1 MPEKQPSTTLAM
13 LLAATM
19 GLGIAAPAAIAAPT
33 PASKPVAPPAQ
44 AKPAPAKPVK
54 PAPKPAGEKKP
65 AAPAE
70 APEDYGPGAPPPG
83 GVAPKGPRV
92 APPTP
97 RDTEEKV
104 VIKEIIVRG
113 NQRISEDRILL
124 STPITIGDKAGR
136 SDVLDAIQRIY
147 GMGYFADVKAGTEP
161 VPGGERLIFQVV
173 ENPVMGDVAFDG
185 VTKVEPAKLEGLFK
199 EMKGDIINFNAIKET
214 VDKIQKLYTEAGYP
228 LARVADMGVAP
239 GGILRFRIA
248 EGKIAAIKVRG
259 NEETKEY
266 VVLREIATK
275 PGEIFNREKVNA
287 DLRRVYNLNYFE
299 ELNIKF
305 EPAPTADGGASGR
318 ASEEVILVID
328 VKEKQTGSINL
339 GAGYSTRDGIL
350 GMFSVKKDNVFGSG
364 QQVGLDLSVSQQL
377 RIAGELNYYNPWFDE
392 NRTGLGGSLYV
403 RRFNNFLADF
413 REDRIGTSLNMSK
426 PLFGDPLTSPWRGT
440 LGIRAERI
448 QTFENLWTGGNPKPA
463 YAPVFPETAG
473 KPITVDPGGTDY
485 ITGGSVGTTFD
496 TRDIIMNPTEGW
508 FNQFTFE
515 PALVN
520 GNMPLLRGTAT
531 MNHFIPMPALP
542 WAPTEKT
549 TIAIGTRAGL
559 IGGRIV
565 PAYERFFSTGPYLV
579 RGWPEFVGLNTP
591 VVQKYGI
598 NYFQGSNA
606 FVGSLEYRFPIFNIV
621 SGVFF
626 GDTGIFW
633 DQALDPSLLHSGY
646 GAGLRLNTPLGPI
659 RLDYGL
665 NGLEQGQFH
674 FSIGQKF

>member
-1 MPEKQPSTTLAM
+1 VPRKQPSPTLVA
-13 LLAATM
+13 LLAAS
-19 GLGIAAPAAIAAPT
+19 LGVLAAAPAAHAAT
-33 PASKPVAPPAQ
+33 KPAAKPA
-44 AKPAPAKPVK
+44 AKPAPAKPAPAK
-54 PAPKPAGEKKP
+54 PAPRVGDQAKPKPAEP
-65 AAPAE
+65 AD
-70 APEDYGPGAPPPG
+70 DYGPGAPPPG
-83 GVAPKGPRV
+83 GVKPKGPRQ
-92 APPTP
+92 APPSA

-104 VIKEIIVRG
+104 LVREVQVRG
-113 NQRISEDRILL
+113 NQRISDDRILL
-124 STPITIGDKAGR
+124 STPIVAGDKVGR
-136 SDVLDAIQRIY
+136 SDVMDAIQRIY
-147 GMGYFADVKAGTEP
+147 GMGYFADVKAGSEP
-161 VPGGERLIFQVV
+161 VLGGERIVFQVV
-173 ENPVMGDVAFDG
+173 ENPIMGDVAFEG
-185 VTKVEPAKLEGLFK
+185 VTKVDPAKLEALFK
-199 EMKGDIINFNAIKET
+199 EMKGDIINFNSIKT
-214 VDKIQKLYTEAGYP
+214 AVDGIQKTYADAGYP

-239 GGILRFRIA
+239 GGILRFRIS

-266 VVLREIATK
+266 VVLRELTTK
-275 PGEIFNREKVNA
+275 PGEVFNRDKVNA

-305 EPAPTADGGASGR
+305 EPAPTADGRPG
-318 ASEEVILVID
+318 EEVVLVID

-392 NRTGLGGSLYV
+392 GRTGLGGSVYV

-413 REDRIGTSLNMSK
+413 REDRIGTSANMSK

-440 LGIRAERI
+440 IGLRAERV
-448 QTFENLWTGGNPKPA
+448 QTFENLWTGGNPKPVYPDTGRA
-463 YAPVFPETAG
+463 
-473 KPITVDPGGTDY
+473 ITVNPQGTDY
-485 ITGGSVGTTFD
+485 ITGGSLGITFD
-496 TRDIIMNPTEGW
+496 TRDIFMSPTEGW

-515 PALVN
+515 PAVVN
-520 GNMPLLRGTAT
+520 GNMPLIRGTGT
-531 MNHFIPMPALP
+531 MNHFIPMPSMP

-549 TIAIGTRAGL
+549 VIAIGTRAGL
-559 IGGRIV
+559 IGGQVV

-621 SGVFF
+621 SGVLF
-626 GDTGIFW
+626 GDTGMFW
-633 DQALDPSLLHSGY
+633 DNTFKLSDLHSGY

-659 RLDYGL
+659 RLDYGMS
-665 NGLEQGQFH
+665 GLEQGQFH